1 MRVTARITALL
12 LALTGLAV
20 SPAVFSPAIA
30 TPEQQKGNAYG
41 RHGSARSET
50 QAQASPS
57 PTSSGTPSASPSPS
71 PSSTPPSKPDGDPAG
86 PATTL
91 DLDTS
96 VSEILVEVGGTFRYT
111 VTVRNTGDEPLEG
124 VIVVD
129 EVAPEVDVV
138 SVPISDDVDA
148 VQLGRSPRGED
159 IVWNVGH
166 MRAGEEIT
174 LEWTARAASAGD
186 LMAVNEVSAEAEKIP
201 SRSASSTTFLAS
213 DEGVRAANPKAAP
226 VTKKVVVLGTRL
238 VRAPSSDGAAL
249 PITGMEVI
257 PYLLAA
263 AVLIGL
269 GSVLNSRGRRR
280 SRVAIGAMVALLV
293 LSACVTSAPQDEAA
307 EPRDE
312 EVTETE
318 PEPDPKPSDQVL
330 GKRLTRS
337 PEEAAQDEVEGEDV
351 TEATE
356 EVAEAAPEF
365 ITEQVR
371 EVKTVVVPPE
381 ELVSGPLAS
390 RDGDNQMSFDW
401 DLDTRTIPT
410 AASSVMFFPEA
421 TTELMTS
428 LEVEGDAI
436 SVVVTLTNISD
447 EPIDVSGRLV
457 HIVSGAD
464 GEIAEFTSE
473 PIDMIL
479 NPDGD
484 VKAEFSY
491 LLPTGSYSAASAFR
505 AN

>member
-1 MRVTARITALL
+1 MRVTARISAVFLV
-12 LALTGLAV
+12 LTGLAI
-20 SPAVFSPAIA
+20 SPALA
-30 TPEQQKGNAYG
+30 TPQDKDGRGNAYG
-41 RHGSARSET
+41 RDRSPQSQT
-50 QAQASPS
+50 QPTPS
-57 PTSSGTPSASPSPS
+57 PTPSSTSSASPSPS
-71 PSSTPPSKPDGDPAG
+71 PSGTASPGPGGNPDGSG
-86 PATTL
+86 GGTL
-91 DLDTS
+91 DLDAS
-96 VSEILVEVGGTFRYT
+96 VSELLVEVGGTFRYT
-111 VTVRNTGDEPLEG
+111 VTVRNTSDEPLDG

-138 SVPISDDVDA
+138 AVPITDDVDA

-159 IVWNVGH
+159 IVWNVGR
-166 MRAGEEIT
+166 MQAGEEIS
-174 LEWTARAASAGD
+174 LEWIARAASAGD
-186 LMAVNEVSAEAEKIP
+186 LMAVNEVSAEAEKTP
-201 SRSASSTTFLAS
+201 SRSESSTTFLAS
-213 DEGVRAANPKAAP
+213 DQGVRAANPKAAP

-238 VRAPSSDGAAL
+238 VRAPSTDGAVL
-249 PITGMEVI
+249 PVTGMEVV

-269 GSVLNSRGRRR
+269 GFVLSSRDRRR
-280 SRVAIGAMVALLV
+280 SRVAIGATVAILV
-293 LSACVTSAPQDEAA
+293 LSACVSSSPQDEAA

-318 PEPDPKPSDQVL
+318 PEPEPKPSDQVL

-337 PEEAAQDEVEGEDV
+337 PQEAAQDAAGAEDV
-351 TEATE
+351 TETTD
-356 EVAEAAPEF
+356 EVAEATPEF
-365 ITEQVR
+365 VTEEVR
-371 EVKTVVVPPE
+371 TVKTVVVPPE

-401 DLDTRTIPT
+401 DLDSRSIPT
-410 AASSVMFFPEA
+410 AASSVVFFPEA

-447 EPIDVSGRLV
+447 DPIDVSGRLV

-464 GEIAEFTSE
+464 GELAEFTSE

-479 NPDGD
+479 NPGGD
-484 VKAEFSY
+484 VEAEFSY
-491 LLPTGSYSAASAFR
+491 LLPTGSYSSTSAFR